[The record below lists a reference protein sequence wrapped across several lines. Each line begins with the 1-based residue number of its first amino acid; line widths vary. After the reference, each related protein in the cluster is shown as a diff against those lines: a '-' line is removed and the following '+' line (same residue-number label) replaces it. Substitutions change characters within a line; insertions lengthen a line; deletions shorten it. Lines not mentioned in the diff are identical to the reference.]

1 MGGILYIFTGFELAN
16 LFPGGRSTVCALLIG
31 SYNASALVY
40 PILYE
45 FYTKEYFKMTL
56 ILVSFNKS
64 RRRTGLYV
72 QVTFLKCRKG
82 LSFIGCMTIHG
93 VIALITFFESWIN
106 TPSESIP
113 EPGSENKDD
122 DDDNKE
128 EKSEDEG

>member
-1 MGGILYIFTGFELAN
+1 
-16 LFPGGRSTVCALLIG
+16 
-31 SYNASALVY
+31 
-40 PILYE
+40 
-45 FYTKEYFKMTL
+45 
-56 ILVSFNKS
+56 
-64 RRRTGLYV
+64 
-72 QVTFLKCRKG
+72 
-82 LSFIGCMTIHG
+82 MTIHG